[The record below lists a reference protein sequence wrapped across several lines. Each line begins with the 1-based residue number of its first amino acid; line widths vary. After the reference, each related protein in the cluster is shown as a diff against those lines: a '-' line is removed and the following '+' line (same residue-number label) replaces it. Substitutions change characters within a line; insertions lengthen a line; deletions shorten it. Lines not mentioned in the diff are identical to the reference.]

1 MQFNAASGQ
10 SNSGSDAWDICY
22 RISGACSG
30 SAPLAECCSSH
41 CPLRSRLHGIRLVWR
56 TYQQL
61 LTKHPW
67 KVQILTAG
75 STCGISDIIS
85 QQLIE
90 RRGLTDHSIKRTIKM
105 TTVGLIYVGPILCK
119 WYKYL
124 DQLVVGKTKVA
135 VFKKVLLDQFV
146 LAPCFLAG
154 FIVVTGFLG
163 GLSLEK
169 IYLKLEKNYT
179 NALMSNY
186 TVGSCSDCC
195 PGVEYLPLLDGK

>member
-1 MQFNAASGQ
+1 MLQ
-10 SNSGSDAWDICY
+10 
-22 RISGACSG
+22 
-30 SAPLAECCSSH
+30 
-41 CPLRSRLHGIRLVWR
+41 GIKLVWR

-105 TTVGLIYVGPILCK
+105 TTVGLIYVF
-119 WYKYL
+119 
-124 DQLVVGKTKVA
+124 A
-135 VFKKVLLDQFV
+135 

-163 GLSLEK
+163 GLSREK
-169 IYLKLEKNYT
+169 IYLKLENNYT

-186 TVGSCSDCC
+186 TIWPAVQLLNFYFI
-195 PGVEYLPLLDGK
+195 PLKNRLAVVQIVALLWNTYLSWMANKA

>member
-135 VFKKVLLDQFV
+135 VFKKVLLDQ
-146 LAPCFLAG
+146 
-154 FIVVTGFLG
+154 
-163 GLSLEK
+163 
-169 IYLKLEKNYT
+169 NYT

-186 TVGSCSDCC
+186 TIWPAAQLLNFYFIPLKHRLAV
-195 PGVEYLPLLDGK
+195 VQIVALVWNTYLSWMANKA

>member
-1 MQFNAASGQ
+1 
-10 SNSGSDAWDICY
+10 
-22 RISGACSG
+22 
-30 SAPLAECCSSH
+30 
-41 CPLRSRLHGIRLVWR
+41 
-56 TYQQL
+56 
-61 LTKHPW
+61 
-67 KVQILTAG
+67 
-75 STCGISDIIS
+75 
-85 QQLIE
+85 
-90 RRGLTDHSIKRTIKM
+90 M

-163 GLSLEK
+163 GLSR
-169 IYLKLEKNYT
+169 EKNIFEIGEKLYKCIDVKLYYLASCTTVEFLLYT
-179 NALMSNY
+179 
-186 TVGSCSDCC
+186 TKTQVGSCSDCC

>member
-1 MQFNAASGQ
+1 MLQ
-10 SNSGSDAWDICY
+10 
-22 RISGACSG
+22 
-30 SAPLAECCSSH
+30 
-41 CPLRSRLHGIRLVWR
+41 GIKLVWR

-124 DQLVVGKTKVA
+124 DQLVVGKSKVA
-135 VFKKVLLDQFV
+135 VFKKMLLDQ
-146 LAPCFLAG
+146 
-154 FIVVTGFLG
+154 
-163 GLSLEK
+163 
-169 IYLKLEKNYT
+169 NYT

-186 TVGSCSDCC
+186 TIWPAVQLLNFYFI
-195 PGVEYLPLLDGK
+195 PLKNRLAVVQIVALLWNTYLSWMANKA

>member
-105 TTVGLIYVGPILCK
+105 TTVGLIYV
-119 WYKYL
+119 
-124 DQLVVGKTKVA
+124 
-135 VFKKVLLDQFV
+135 FV

-186 TVGSCSDCC
+186 TIWPAAQLLNFYFIPLKHRLAV
-195 PGVEYLPLLDGK
+195 VQIVALVWNTYLSWMANKA

>member
-1 MQFNAASGQ
+1 M
-10 SNSGSDAWDICY
+10 
-22 RISGACSG
+22 
-30 SAPLAECCSSH
+30 
-41 CPLRSRLHGIRLVWR
+41 LHGIKLVWR

-90 RRGLTDHSIKRTIKM
+90 RRGFTDHSIKRTIKM

-124 DQLVVGKTKVA
+124 DQLVVGKSKVA

-186 TVGSCSDCC
+186 TIWPAAQLLNFYFIPLKHRLAV
-195 PGVEYLPLLDGK
+195 VQIVALVWNTYLSWMANKA